1 MTPSAQDF
9 KYLVKADEDIFLAVP
24 DLIKAV
30 TTSGLPRSCM
40 YCLVHPMAPVL
51 RNESEFP
58 QWKLPEQVYP
68 QEELPEYCNGPA
80 YVVSRPAAACLFK
93 RKTFLEIFWKTSI
106 FFAQDAFTTIIFKYF
121 TDTKDELYIHIEDA
135 YLGLIIQD
143 YCPTIKLVNDENF
156 LFLDDWADNRF
167 WQEIITKCPILY
179 SPGLVDIFVFFLT
192 SLGS

>member
-106 FFAQDAFTTIIFKYF
+106 FFLRRMHLQQSSSNISQIPKMSCTFI
-121 TDTKDELYIHIEDA
+121 
-135 YLGLIIQD
+135 
-143 YCPTIKLVNDENF
+143 
-156 LFLDDWADNRF
+156 
-167 WQEIITKCPILY
+167 
-179 SPGLVDIFVFFLT
+179 
-192 SLGS
+192 